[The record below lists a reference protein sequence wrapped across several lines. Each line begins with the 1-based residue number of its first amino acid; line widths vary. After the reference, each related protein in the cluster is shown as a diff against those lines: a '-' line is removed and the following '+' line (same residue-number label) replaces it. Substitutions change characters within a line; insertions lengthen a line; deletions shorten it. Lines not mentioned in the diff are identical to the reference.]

1 MRSIVTHPF
10 CVIAL
15 VTCSAIG
22 AVAQTNEKD
31 AAPVGTTIAARKA
44 VEKSM
49 DFRGRIDAIERVEV
63 RTRVTGYLE
72 AVLFTEGS
80 AVNAGQTLYRVE
92 KGLFEA
98 SVEQAEGALQRSKA
112 SKALT
117 AIQLQRAQDLLD
129 KQAGTVVARDQALAA
144 DQQAQGAVLQD
155 EANLRTA
162 QINLGYTEILSP
174 IAGKIGKTN
183 ITKGNVV
190 SPSSGVLT
198 TIVSQDPMYVTFPVS
213 QRELL
218 RARKAGDT
226 DPRAI
231 RARLRFADGST
242 YAEIGSINF
251 VDVTVERST
260 DTVLVRATFPNPKGV
275 LIDGQLVVVVLSLGK
290 PEERIVVPQSA
301 LLADQAGVYLFVVEN
316 GKAVIRRVKTA
327 AESGA
332 DVVIAEGLSG
342 GEQVIV
348 DRLQAMRPGLPVRP
362 VALPGASTVGGG

>member
-1 MRSIVTHPF
+1 
-10 CVIAL
+10 
-15 VTCSAIG
+15 
-22 AVAQTNEKD
+22 VAQTTEKD
-31 AAPVGTTIAARKA
+31 AAPVGTIIAARKS
-44 VEKSM
+44 VEKTM
-49 DFRGRIDAIERVEV
+49 DFRGRIDAVNRVEV
-63 RTRVTGYLE
+63 RARVTGFIE
-72 AVLFTEGS
+72 AVVFNEGG
-80 AVNAGQTLYRVE
+80 VVDIGQPLYRIE

-98 SVEQAEGALQRSKA
+98 AVEQADGALQRSKA

-117 AIQLQRAQDLLD
+117 AIQLQRAQELLD
-129 KQAGTVVARDQALAA
+129 KQSGTVVVRDQALAA
-144 DQQAQGAVLQD
+144 DQQAQGAILQD
-155 EANLRTA
+155 EANLKTA

-190 SPSSGVLT
+190 GPSSGVLA
-198 TIVSQDPMYVTFPVS
+198 TIVSQDPMYVIFPVS

-218 RARKAGDT
+218 RARETGDT
-226 DPRAI
+226 DARAI

-242 YAEIGSINF
+242 YTEVGSINF
-251 VDVTVERST
+251 VDVTVDRST

-275 LIDGQLVVVVLSLGK
+275 LIDGQLVVVALSLGK

-301 LLADQAGVYLFVVEN
+301 LLADQAGIFLFVVEN
-316 GKAVIRRVKTA
+316 GKAVIRRVKPAT
-327 AESGA
+327 ESGA

-362 VALPGASTVGGG
+362 VALPAASMVGGG